1 MSVAAFKILAYID
14 RVPTMAVCTRCEQ
27 KFFAPRL
34 IFRSDRVG
42 AEEYSRDKFVQ
53 HKMSQGCGGGVVPT
67 VHRRNIPNS
76 DNQSEDMM
84 TTSQSI
90 KNEVHQLIQFQIE
103 TFRRPVPLTSSDLFD
118 YHRRSEKIKTL
129 YQELDLRA
137 ARMVLERR
145 MAHASTPHQV
155 VGCGR

>member
-1 MSVAAFKILAYID
+1 
-14 RVPTMAVCTRCEQ
+14 
-27 KFFAPRL
+27 
-34 IFRSDRVG
+34 
-42 AEEYSRDKFVQ
+42 
-53 HKMSQGCGGGVVPT
+53 
-67 VHRRNIPNS
+67 
-76 DNQSEDMM
+76 MM

-90 KNEVHQLIQFQIE
+90 KNEVHQLIHFQIE